1 MLSNIIITLGEDVT
15 GNFSNLEKM
24 LKSKGIVEGSKNYWT
39 YKKNKFRSC
48 WKKLAKK
55 FGRCHVYSF
64 A

>member
-39 YKKNKFRSC
+39 YKKNKFPFMLEETGEKV
-48 WKKLAKK
+48 WKMPRL
-55 FGRCHVYSF
+55 
-64 A
+64 